1 MPTQPDQDG
10 DHGLSLLGDAWDKA
24 AQYWRDDMA
33 RHFDTYHWTPLLRE
47 SRSFLEALG
56 KLIDVLNSAERG
68 TEY

>member
-1 MPTQPDQDG
+1 
-10 DHGLSLLGDAWDKA
+10 
-24 AQYWRDDMA
+24 MA